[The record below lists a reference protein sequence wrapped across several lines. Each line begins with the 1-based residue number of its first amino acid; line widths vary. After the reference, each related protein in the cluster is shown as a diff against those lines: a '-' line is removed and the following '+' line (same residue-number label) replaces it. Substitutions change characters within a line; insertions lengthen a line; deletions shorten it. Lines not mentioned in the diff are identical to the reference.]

1 MAKRLVFS
9 DETINSYGFYLL
21 NSGGDLSQYEKNP
34 IMLWMHNRPWRGTK
48 YEVLALG
55 TVENISFNEAEQ
67 RWEGDP
73 VFDLKDPF
81 AAQIAQKWEDGIY
94 RMCSAGVKP
103 VEWSSDAK
111 YLKEGQTRETVTK
124 WILKEISIVDI
135 GSNHNAIQLYNQ
147 DDELIEL
154 SDKNP
159 ADVPIPL
166 LNSFNQNNSEMEVI
180 KLADGTQLTLAQ
192 VEKLHA
198 DNATQLQTIQTL
210 TADRDGYKT
219 KADAFELAEKTNRKN
234 EAEQLVDAAV
244 QDGRIDATPGADGK
258 SAKEQWLNFFETNHE
273 GAKIALSS
281 IPKREKVSGTL
292 SEGANPTEIEKLTK
306 LSWDELDR
314 GNHLET
320 VKAKYY
326 DLYESKF
333 EEKFGKKPKKQ

>member
-9 DETINSYGFYLL
+9 DETINSYGFYLV
-21 NSGGDLSQYEKNP
+21 NAGADLSLFKKNP

-48 YEVLALG
+48 DEVLALG
-55 TVENISFNEAEQ
+55 TVENISFNETEQ

-73 VFDLKDPF
+73 VFDMKDPF

-94 RMCSAGVKP
+94 RMCSAGIKP
-103 VEWSSDAK
+103 VEWSSEPTL
-111 YLKEGQTRETVTK
+111 LKPGQTRETVTK

-135 GSNHNAIQLYNQ
+135 GSNHNAVQLYNQ
-147 DDELIEL
+147 DDEVIEL

-159 ADVPIPL
+159 SDLPIPL
-166 LNSFNQNNSEMEVI
+166 LLSNQKNSEMEVI

-198 DNATQLQTIQTL
+198 DNATQQQTIQTL
-210 TADRDGYKT
+210 TSDRDGYKT
-219 KADAFELAEKTNRKN
+219 KVEAFELAEKNARKT
-234 EAEQLVDAAV
+234 EAENLVDAATK
-244 QDGRIDATPGADGK
+244 DGRIDATPGADGK

-273 GAKIALSS
+273 GAKLALAS
-281 IPKREKVSGTL
+281 IPKRTPVAGTL
-292 SEGANPTEIEKLTK
+292 AEGATLTELEKLTK

-320 VKAKYY
+320 VKTKYY

-333 EEKFGKKPKKQ
+333 EEKFGKKPKK